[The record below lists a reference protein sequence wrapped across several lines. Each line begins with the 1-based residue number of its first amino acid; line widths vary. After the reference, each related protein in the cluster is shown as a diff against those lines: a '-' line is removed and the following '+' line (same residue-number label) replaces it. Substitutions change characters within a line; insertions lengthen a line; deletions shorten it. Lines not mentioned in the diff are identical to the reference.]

1 MISASFFEGA
11 CPQYTHNMWV
21 AQRHVPTY
29 AQADLY
35 MICPLLHI
43 ERGEPMIELPS
54 QIPDVEVLLALEPEE
69 LAGKMLLLL
78 RARDDHRTF
87 NVGTLRM
94 EVWDHHAALTGR
106 PQYPQNR
113 SQEVDLAIAEAL
125 AWLEAQALIVPA
137 EGINGQN
144 GFRHLSRRAR
154 RFENEAAFIDY
165 RTARLLPKDLLHPVI
180 ATEAWLSFMRGAYP
194 TAVFEAMRAVEIAVR
209 EAAAFLA
216 ADHGVPMI
224 RRAFATNTGPL
235 TDATRDAG
243 EQEALSAL
251 FAGAIGSYK
260 NPHSH
265 RNVPIDT
272 PREAVE
278 MMVLASHLLGIV
290 DARAAARRAA

>member
-1 MISASFFEGA
+1 
-11 CPQYTHNMWV
+11 
-21 AQRHVPTY
+21 
-29 AQADLY
+29 
-35 MICPLLHI
+35 
-43 ERGEPMIELPS
+43 MIELPT
-54 QIPDVEVLLALEPEE
+54 QIPDVEALLALEPEE

-78 RARDDHRTF
+78 HARGERQMF
-87 NVGTLRM
+87 NVGTLRT
-94 EVWDHHAALTGR
+94 ELWDHHIAQAGR

-113 SQEVDLAIAEAL
+113 HEEVDLAIAEAL

-137 EGINGQN
+137 EGVNGNN

-154 RFENEAAFIDY
+154 RFENEAAFTDY
-165 RTARLLPKDLLHPVI
+165 RTARLLPKDLLHPAI
-180 ATEAWLSFMRGAYP
+180 ADDVWLSFMRGAYP

-209 EAAAFLA
+209 AAAGYPA
-216 ADHGVPMI
+216 AEHGVPMI

-235 TDATRDAG
+235 TDATRDVA

-272 PREAVE
+272 AREAVE
-278 MMVLASHLLGIV
+278 MIVLASHLLGIV
-290 DARAAARRAA
+290 DARAAVRQAAP

>member
-1 MISASFFEGA
+1 M
-11 CPQYTHNMWV
+11 
-21 AQRHVPTY
+21 
-29 AQADLY
+29 L
-35 MICPLLHI
+35 
-43 ERGEPMIELPS
+43 ELPTAV
-54 QIPDVEVLLALEPEE
+54 PDVEVLLALEPEE
-69 LAGKMLLLL
+69 LAGKMLFLL
-78 RARDDHRTF
+78 RARAQPMCH
-87 NVGTLRM
+87 VGTLRS
-94 EVWDHHAALTGR
+94 ELWSQALSGR

-113 SQEVDLAIAEAL
+113 REEVDLAIAEAL

-137 EGINGQN
+137 EDPNGQN

-209 EAAAFLA
+209 DAAGYPA
-216 ADHGVPMI
+216 AEHGVPMM
-224 RRAFATNTGPL
+224 RQAFRSNAGPL
-235 TDATRDAG
+235 ADHTKDVG
-243 EQEALSAL
+243 EQEALAAL

-272 PREAVE
+272 LREAVE
-278 MMVLASHLLGIV
+278 MIVLASHLMGIV
-290 DARAAARRAA
+290 DARAAARRAAP

>member
-1 MISASFFEGA
+1 
-11 CPQYTHNMWV
+11 
-21 AQRHVPTY
+21 
-29 AQADLY
+29 
-35 MICPLLHI
+35 
-43 ERGEPMIELPS
+43 MIEPPT

-69 LAGKMLLLL
+69 LDGKMLLLL
-78 RARDDHRTF
+78 RARDEHWTF
-87 NVGTLRM
+87 NVGALRR
-94 EVWDHHAALTGR
+94 ELWDQHAALVGR

-113 SQEVDLAIAEAL
+113 RQEVDLPIAEAL

-137 EGINGQN
+137 EGFNGQN
-144 GFRHLSRRAR
+144 GFRHRSRCGR

-194 TAVFEAMRAVEIAVR
+194 TKVFEAMRAVEIAVR
-209 EAAAFLA
+209 DAAGFPA
-216 ADHGVPMI
+216 ADHGIPMI

-235 TDATRDAG
+235 TDGTKDAG

-260 NPHSH
+260 NTHSH

-278 MMVLASHLLGIV
+278 MIVLGSQLLGIV
-290 DARAAARRAA
+290 DARAAARQAA